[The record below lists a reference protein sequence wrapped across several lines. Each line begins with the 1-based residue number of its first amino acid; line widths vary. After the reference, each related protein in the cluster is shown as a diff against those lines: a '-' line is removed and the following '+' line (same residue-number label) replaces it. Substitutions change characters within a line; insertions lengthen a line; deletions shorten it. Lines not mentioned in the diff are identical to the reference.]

1 MSVKTPNAHRLT
13 RALLATLVASV
24 LDVAYA
30 GDNTTP
36 ADTPTVLHPLVVTG
50 TRIAHDPMDLPASV
64 QVINREQA
72 VDGQARVDLTED
84 TQSIAGLQSNNRH
97 NYAQDVQISSRGF
110 GARSAFGIR
119 SLKLFTDGIPAS
131 MADGQGQ
138 SSTFNLDQTERI
150 EVMQGPMSAIYG
162 NQAGG
167 VIQLFTREGK
177 GAPTVDASVE
187 SGSYGTWKQ
196 DSALLGSQSNV
207 SYLLDESRF
216 KTDGY
221 RPDSAAT
228 RDSQMA
234 KFGFAPTDG
243 GKVTFVVNTQQSS
256 ALDPLGITKALY
268 SSKPFGALNT
278 KVGTAGYTD
287 LAAAYGTRKSVNH
300 IQEGVTYDQTFG
312 QDHLQ
317 MTIYNG
323 NRHVVQFQSS
333 TASATSAAGVI
344 DYARDFYGADIRWIS
359 VRNLS
364 KDNTLTFTGGISNDR
379 FEDNRK
385 GYTNFTANNGGTP
398 TNYTCGSGVSCGVYG
413 SLKRQET
420 DNAQSTD
427 PYVQAEWAINQWLL
441 TGGLRYSHVNFNV
454 DNTIA
459 VSPSTPALAS
469 GNITYAHTTPM
480 LSAVYKI
487 NSSVNVYA
495 SAAGGFE
502 TPTMNEMFYS
512 RSTGTTI
519 ADRFNFG
526 LKAADTRYYELGMKT
541 LLNQNTES
549 TFALYHI
556 LVNNEAVVDVNN
568 NGSTAYKNADTQ
580 RDGVEWNLNSQITPT
595 VNGKLSLTVM
605 RAFYPNAGSTVITAG
620 ATTTN
625 ATVLT
630 GSHLPGVAEKSAYAE
645 MAWEPIHGVSTAAE
659 FLARGRM
666 FVEDTNT
673 ATAAGGYATA
683 AWRLVVHQ
691 EISDWKFKE
700 FARVDNLFNRTCIGS
715 VIIGDANGRYYETA
729 PGRNW
734 LAGVSGSYS
743 F

>member
-1 MSVKTPNAHRLT
+1 
-13 RALLATLVASV
+13 
-24 LDVAYA
+24 
-30 GDNTTP
+30 
-36 ADTPTVLHPLVVTG
+36 
-50 TRIAHDPMDLPASV
+50 MDLPASV
-64 QVINREQA
+64 QVIDREQA
-72 VDGQARVDLTED
+72 VDAQARVDLTED
-84 TQSIAGLQSNNRH
+84 TKSIAGIQSNNRH

-110 GARSAFGIR
+110 GARSTFGIR
-119 SLKLFTDGIPAS
+119 SLKLYTDGIPAS

-150 EVMQGPMSAIYG
+150 EVMQGPMSAVYG
-162 NQAGG
+162 NQSGG

-177 GAPTVDASVE
+177 GAPTVDVNAE

-196 DSALLGSQSNV
+196 DAALLGSQSGV

-221 RPDSAAT
+221 RPDSSAT

-234 KFGFAPTDG
+234 KFGFTPTEG
-243 GKVTFVVNTQQSS
+243 GKVTFVVNTQQTS
-256 ALDPLGITKALY
+256 ALDPLGITNALY
-268 SSKPFGALNT
+268 SRNPFGALNT
-278 KVGTAGYTD
+278 KVGAAGYTD

-300 IQEGVTYDQTFG
+300 IQEGMTYDQAFG

-333 TASATSAAGVI
+333 TASATSTAGVV

-359 VRNLS
+359 VRNLG
-364 KDNTLTFTGGISNDR
+364 KDNALTLTAGIDDNR
-379 FEDNRK
+379 FEDARK
-385 GYTNFTANNGGTP
+385 GYSNWDRISGTSFV
-398 TNYTCGSGVSCGVYG
+398 CGSTINCGVYG
-413 SLKRQET
+413 TLTRQENDT
-420 DNAQSTD
+420 AQSTD
-427 PYVQAEWAINQWLL
+427 PYLQAEWAINKWLF

-454 DNTIA
+454 DNTLA

-580 RDGVEWNLNSQITPT
+580 RDGVEWNLSSQIAPSVT
-595 VNGKLSLTVM
+595 GKLSLTLM
-605 RAFYPNAGSTVITAG
+605 RAFYPNSASTVVTAG

-625 ATVLT
+625 ATVLS
-630 GSHLPGVAEKSAYAE
+630 GSHLPGVSEKSAYAE
-645 MAWEPIHGVSTAAE
+645 LAWEPIRGVSTAGE
-659 FLARGRM
+659 FIARGRM
-666 FVEDTNT
+666 YVEDTNT
-673 ATAAGGYATA
+673 AVPAGGYATT

-691 EISDWKFKE
+691 EVAGWKFKE
-700 FARVDNLFNRTCIGS
+700 FARVDNLFNRTYIGS

-734 LAGVSGSYS
+734 LAGVSGSYT

>member
-1 MSVKTPNAHRLT
+1 MSVKTLRNRTIART
-13 RALLATLVASV
+13 LLATLVAGTAHFSYAE
-24 LDVAYA
+24 DVAP
-30 GDNTTP
+30 DP
-36 ADTPTVLHPLVVTG
+36 AAAMLRPLVVTG
-50 TRIAHDPMDLPASV
+50 TRVAHDPMDLPASI
-64 QVINREQA
+64 QVIDRDQA
-72 VDGQARVDLTED
+72 VDAQARVDLTED
-84 TQSIAGLQSNNRH
+84 TKSIAGLESNNRH

-110 GARSAFGIR
+110 GARSTFGIR

-177 GAPTVDASVE
+177 GAPTVDVNAE

-196 DSALLGSQSNV
+196 DAALLGSQSGV

-221 RPDSAAT
+221 RPDSSAT

-234 KFGFAPTDG
+234 KFGFTPTEG
-243 GKVTFVVNTQQSS
+243 GKVTFVVNTQQTS
-256 ALDPLGITKALY
+256 ALDPLVFTNALY
-268 SSKPFGALNT
+268 SRNPFGALNT
-278 KVGTAGYTD
+278 KVGAAGYTD

-300 IQEGVTYDQTFG
+300 IQEGVTYDQAFG

-333 TASATSAAGVI
+333 TASATSTAGVV

-359 VRNLS
+359 VRNLG
-364 KDNTLTFTGGISNDR
+364 KDNALTLTAGIDDNR
-379 FEDNRK
+379 FEDARK
-385 GYTNFTANNGGTP
+385 GYSNWDRISGTSFV
-398 TNYTCGSGVSCGVYG
+398 CGSTINCGVYG
-413 SLKRQET
+413 TLTRQENDT
-420 DNAQSTD
+420 AQSTD
-427 PYVQAEWAINQWLL
+427 PYLQAEWAINKWLF

-454 DNTIA
+454 DNTLA

-580 RDGVEWNLNSQITPT
+580 RDGVEWNLSSQIAPSVT
-595 VNGKLSLTVM
+595 GKLSLTLM
-605 RAFYPNAGSTVITAG
+605 RAFYPNSASTVVTAG

-625 ATVLT
+625 ATVLS
-630 GSHLPGVAEKSAYAE
+630 GSHLPGVSEKSAYAE
-645 MAWEPIHGVSTAAE
+645 LAWEPIRGVSTAGE
-659 FLARGRM
+659 FIARGRM
-666 FVEDTNT
+666 YVEDTNT
-673 ATAAGGYATA
+673 AVPAGGYATT

-691 EISDWKFKE
+691 EVAGWKFKE
-700 FARVDNLFNRTCIGS
+700 FARVDNLFNRTYIGS

-734 LAGVSGSYS
+734 LAGVSGSYT